1 MVVVIQRMV
10 QKVINAQNLE
20 TWDKLE
26 KVDKKFNEL
35 EKKLGYP
42 DNKKRL
48 RCLFGSLDSNT
59 IVIEYEWQSLGKME
73 RTMTKAFLD
82 PEYQKLNKELEG
94 IIESS
99 TIEIYTPVISIGDL
113 QKTKD

>member
-10 QKVINAQNLE
+10 QKVIDAQNME
-20 TWDKLE
+20 VWDKLDA
-26 KVDKKFNEL
+26 VDKKFNEL

-42 DNKKRL
+42 QNKKRL

-59 IVIEYEWQSLGKME
+59 IVIEYEWTSLGKME

-99 TIEIYTPVISIGDL
+99 TIEIYTPIISLGDL
-113 QKTKD
+113 SKAKE